1 MAPLPELGGEIARRM
16 PGQRRIGHSH
26 AFALVAMARGTSG
39 QRARRVAGVIEFRG
53 GGRLCRRRD
62 GRPRWHRGVVD
73 GDRSALATVEI
84 AGDVCHPGID
94 ATAVGKG
101 EQLALDIAFVQS
113 GEPRSEAAVAL
124 SAQPVAGEAGI
135 GRAGPAAAHGDK
147 LARGSEAIHGHR
159 LHRTAAR
166 QRRRTR
172 GHPQELAARHL
183 WWGTG
188 PSSHR
193 FLPGGPSARRVGN
206 RVHPAARIVLPLAL
220 AMSGCKPPPDAETP
234 TALASVTRG
243 KAAMERVGCA
253 ACHTIDGIAWPEG
266 KTAPALTG
274 FDRRALIAGRLPN
287 RPEVLAAFV
296 RDAPALVPGTTMPK
310 MPLDEREALDVA
322 AYLYAIGR

>member
-1 MAPLPELGGEIARRM
+1 MAPLLELGGEIARRM
-16 PGQRRIGHSH
+16 TGQRRIGPPH
-26 AFALVAMARGTSG
+26 AFALVAVARGASG
-39 QRARRVAGVIEFRG
+39 QPPRGIAGVVEVRG
-53 GGRLCRRRD
+53 GGGFRRRPD
-62 GRPRWHRGVVD
+62 RRPRRHRGVI
-73 GDRSALATVEI
+73 GGNGLALARVEMT
-84 AGDVCHPGID
+84 GDVSHPGID
-94 ATAVGKG
+94 PAAVGEG
-101 EQLALDIAFVQS
+101 DQLALDIAFAQP
-113 GEPRSEAAVAL
+113 GEPRGEAAVAF

-135 GRAGPAAAHGDK
+135 GRAGPAAAHGDE
-147 LARGSEAIHGHR
+147 LARGSEAIHGNRPHR
-159 LHRTAAR
+159 AAAR
-166 QRRRTR
+166 QRRHARS
-172 GHPQELAARHL
+172 HPQELAARHL

-193 FLPGGPSARRVGN
+193 FLPGGPSAHRVGN

-234 TALASVTRG
+234 TALASAARG

-296 RDAPALVPGTTMPK
+296 RDAPALVPGTTMPA
-310 MPLDEREALDVA
+310 MPLNEREALDVA